1 MTSRIP
7 PLRRDQIDPSLLD
20 LPAYLRSN
28 RPEPF
33 NIYRTLAHHP
43 AMVRQWLEF
52 ADALRFE
59 ATLSGRDRELVILR
73 TGVNC
78 RCEYEWGQ
86 HVPYARASGVTD
98 EELLALHRPVASH
111 PWADNERALLSATD
125 ELHASSDLS
134 DETFGELAA
143 TYSKDE
149 LIEVIMLVGQYHL
162 VSYALNAFRV
172 DLDEGLEPF
181 PPPVG

>member
-1 MTSRIP
+1 VTNRIP
-7 PLRRDQIDPSLLD
+7 LLNRDQIDPSLLE

-28 RPEPF
+28 SPEPF

-43 AMVRQWLEF
+43 AMVRKWLEF

-59 ATLSGRDRELVILR
+59 AKLSGRDRELLILR

-78 RCEYEWGQ
+78 HCEYEWGQ
-86 HVPYARASGVTD
+86 HVPYARASGILE
-98 EELLALHRPVASH
+98 EELLALHRPVESH
-111 PWADNERALLSATD
+111 PWADNERALLTAAD

-134 DETFGELAA
+134 EATWLELA
-143 TYSKDE
+143 TFYSNDE

-162 VSYALNAFRV
+162 VSFVLNSFRV
-172 DLDEGLEPF
+172 ERDADLEPF
-181 PPPVG
+181 PPPAD